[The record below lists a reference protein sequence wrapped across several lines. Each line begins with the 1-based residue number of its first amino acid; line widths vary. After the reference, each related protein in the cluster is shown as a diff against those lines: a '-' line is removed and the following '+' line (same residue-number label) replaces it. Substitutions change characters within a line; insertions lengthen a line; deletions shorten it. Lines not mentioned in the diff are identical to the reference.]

1 MIEYRFLFST
11 LLYHADLSANFLPSS
26 WITSTA
32 SMLCLCSA
40 VPVQCVTFFG
50 FSLSVFSS
58 HDQQGLLV
66 AADTAEK
73 VFISL

>member
-40 VPVQCVTFFG
+40 VTFFG